1 MTIKN
6 TGPAN
11 SQPTGATTRKPSG
24 SSLEHPPARLFARR
38 REDSLTS
45 EVIHRPS
52 LSYWKDAWQRI
63 KRNKLAMVSAVYV
76 LLLALTAI
84 FLPPSLDYS
93 HDETEEWA
101 QNLSPNL
108 GRQAVVVP
116 DQFEYQAI
124 KSSQNWQESQD
135 SDFFEPPPA
144 PASLQ
149 LMSPALTQ
157 GVAIRWPATAGAD
170 NYLIYRSIDQD
181 TPGLPLAEVSAEY
194 LSHLD
199 DVRLDAGQKYYYRV
213 YSANSFGESEDA
225 PILEVQAQLALTRT
239 NAMKFTDE
247 PQIGQVIITKPH
259 YLGTDYLGRD
269 MLARVMIG
277 ARVSLFIGF
286 GAPLLYILIGVI
298 YGCISGYFGGLIDDV
313 MMRIADVVATVP
325 ELLTVIMLQVFL
337 GSGIFTLILA
347 LVIAAWARSARQLR
361 GEVLKLREAEFVQA
375 GKVLGTST
383 FKIILRHLLP
393 NTTGTILVLFTLAI
407 PQAIFTEAFLSFIGL
422 GIKPPMAS
430 WGSVTR
436 EGAKV
441 WLTYPHELLVPATM
455 ISISILAFN
464 LLGDGLRDALD
475 PKLRGAQ

>member
-1 MTIKN
+1 MNMKN
-6 TGPAN
+6 TFGSIP
-11 SQPTGATTRKPSG
+11 QPPGGTARKPSD
-24 SSLEHPPARLFARR
+24 SSMGQPSASLFVKRSEGA
-38 REDSLTS
+38 LTS
-45 EVIHRPS
+45 EVLHRPS

-63 KRNKLAMVSAVYV
+63 KGNKLAMVSAVYV
-76 LLLALTAI
+76 LLLALTAA
-84 FLPPSLDYS
+84 FLPPALDYS
-93 HDETEEWA
+93 HDEIEEWA

-108 GRQAVVVP
+108 GRQAVIVP
-116 DQFEYQAI
+116 DQLEYQVI
-124 KSSQNWQESQD
+124 KSDPDPQESAD
-135 SDFFEPPPA
+135 SDLFEPPMP
-144 PASLQ
+144 PASLK

-157 GVAIRWPATAGAD
+157 GIAIRWTAAPQAD
-170 NYLIYRSIDQD
+170 SYLIYRSINKD
-181 TPGLPLAEVSAEY
+181 TPGIPLAEVSAEY

-199 DVRLDAGQKYYYRV
+199 DVRVDADQKYYYRV

-225 PILEVQAQLALTRT
+225 PILEVQARLALTRT
-239 NAMKFTDE
+239 NAMKFADD
-247 PQIGQVIITKPH
+247 PQIGQVILTKPH

-298 YGCISGYFGGLIDDV
+298 YGCISGYFGGLVDDI
-313 MMRIADVVATVP
+313 MMRIADIVATIP

-455 ISISILAFN
+455 ISVSILAFN